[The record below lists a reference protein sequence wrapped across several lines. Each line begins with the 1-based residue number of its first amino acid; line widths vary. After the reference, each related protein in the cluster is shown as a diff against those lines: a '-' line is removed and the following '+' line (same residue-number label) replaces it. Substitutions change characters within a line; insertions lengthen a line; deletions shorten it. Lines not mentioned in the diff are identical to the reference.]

1 MACRV
6 IGKKPV
12 QIGKSNTYELFA
24 RLDSSILIPPHAR
37 RLIRTG
43 VIIETPQKP
52 LVESI
57 FESAFKNGIGII
69 GNGCIDGELHVV
81 VVNHGT
87 FDYPLNNGDRIAQI
101 TVYEKSL
108 EFVDHYLE
116 IEGKIFKKD
125 ECTYSDPEHKIL
137 HSFSDN
143 PARVN
148 ENGAKEW
155 YRYGCLYKR
164 IDLQG
169 TTYYFANGKLTH
181 SVKANGN
188 LGLMY
193 C

>member
-43 VIIETPQKP
+43 VVLETRTQPI
-52 LVESI
+52 VEPI
-57 FESAFKNGIGII
+57 FELAFKNGISLI
-69 GNGCIDGELHVV
+69 GNGYIDGELHVV

-87 FDYPLNNGDRIAQI
+87 FDYPMNNGDRIAQI
-101 TVYEKSL
+101 SFYEESL
-108 EFVDHYLE
+108 QFFDHYLE

-125 ECTYSDPEHKIL
+125 ECTYSDPECTIL

-155 YRYGCLYKR
+155 YRYGSIYKR

-169 TTYYFANGKLTH
+169 TTCYFANGKLTKL
-181 SVKANGN
+181 VKANGE
-188 LGLMY
+188 LGVMY